1 MIAPTRGAGQ
11 RQVLQ
16 PVGAEV
22 QPPNCDGEVQP
33 GLQARL
39 LHDELM

>member
-1 MIAPTRGAGQ
+1 MIAPRGARGQ

-22 QPPNCDGEVQP
+22 QPPNCDGDVQP
-33 GLQARL
+33 GLQLRL